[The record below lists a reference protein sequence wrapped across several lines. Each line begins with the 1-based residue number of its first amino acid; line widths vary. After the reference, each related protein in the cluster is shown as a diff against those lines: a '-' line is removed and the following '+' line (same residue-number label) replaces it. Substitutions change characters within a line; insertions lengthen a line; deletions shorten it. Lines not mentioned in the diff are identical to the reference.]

1 MVKDLYIIGEFQ
13 ARPGQER
20 AVEAAILK
28 VVPPTRLEATC
39 LGITAYRSNRDAARF
54 FIYSRWRD
62 EAAFEAHALL
72 PHTVEFL
79 ASIAPLLTHEVE
91 VARLSPIA

>member
-1 MVKDLYIIGEFQ
+1 VGKELYIIGEFH

-20 AVEAAILK
+20 AVEAAILE
-28 VVPPTRLEATC
+28 VVPQTRRESTC
-39 LGITAYRSNRDAARF
+39 LGIFAYRSNRDATRF

-62 EAAFEAHALL
+62 EAAFEAHAAL

-79 ASIAPLLTHEVE
+79 ASVASLLTHSVE

>member
-1 MVKDLYIIGEFQ
+1 MELYIIGEFH
-13 ARPGQER
+13 ARAGSES
-20 AVEAAILK
+20 AVEAAIRR
-28 VVPPTRLEATC
+28 VVPHSRRESAC
-39 LGITAYRSNRDAARF
+39 LGITAYRSNKGDSRF

-79 ASIAPLLTHEVE
+79 RTVAPLLTHEVE

>member
-1 MVKDLYIIGEFQ
+1 MELYIIGEFR
-13 ARPGQER
+13 ARPGNES
-20 AVEAAILK
+20 AVEAAIAR
-28 VVPPTRLEATC
+28 VVPQSRGESTC
-39 LGITAYRSNRDAARF
+39 LGINAYRSNKDATRF

-79 ASIAPLLTHEVE
+79 TAVAPLLTHEVE